1 MNLPKI
7 IKRKQTIVENKKRG
21 CGVGT
26 YTIIILFFKVKNR
39 YVFILCIVNL
49 NWNSSKL
56 KLIFSDFS
64 C

>member
-26 YTIIILFFKVKNR
+26 YTIIIPFFKVKNR

-49 NWNSSKL
+49 N
-56 KLIFSDFS
+56 
-64 C
+64 